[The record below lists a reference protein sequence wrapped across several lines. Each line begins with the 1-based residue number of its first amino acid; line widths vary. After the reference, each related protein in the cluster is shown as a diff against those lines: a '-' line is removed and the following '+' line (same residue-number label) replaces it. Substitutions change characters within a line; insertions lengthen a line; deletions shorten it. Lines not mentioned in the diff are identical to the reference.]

1 MTPPAILLT
10 GGTGKTSTRIANFLC
25 TTSFPHILASRSGT
39 LPSLYPASKAQAC
52 KFDWQDESTWANPW
66 EIYPNIRA
74 VYLVTPGMIDPLP
87 VVKKFVDMAK
97 SKGTERFVLLTA
109 SSIEKGG
116 PLGGKVHEWL
126 ADSAGVEWCV
136 VRPTW
141 FMENLSESLHLPTIR
156 DESKLYSAT
165 NEGKLPWVSAK
176 DIAAVAFGA
185 LGDEKSH
192 DCDHV
197 IVGSELLSYDQVAE
211 TLSSVLGRKITHVKW
226 TEEQICKRLVDMGL
240 PESYAKMLSAMD
252 TRIAKGEEQ
261 IQNHEVE
268 TVTGRQPLRF
278 KLFAEKNKDVW
289 ISK

>member
-1 MTPPAILLT
+1 
-10 GGTGKTSTRIANFLC
+10 
-25 TTSFPHILASRSGT
+25 
-39 LPSLYPASKAQAC
+39 
-52 KFDWQDESTWANPW
+52 
-66 EIYPNIRA
+66 
-74 VYLVTPGMIDPLP
+74 MIDPLP

-197 IVGSELLSYDQVAE
+197 IVGSELLSYDQVSNCFLFHALFVMRHLQ
-211 TLSSVLGRKITHVKW
+211 LSLIIRRSRRLLARSLDERSLMLNGRRSRSVSGSSIWVCLNRMRR
-226 TEEQICKRLVDMGL
+226 C
-240 PESYAKMLSAMD
+240 
-252 TRIAKGEEQ
+252 
-261 IQNHEVE
+261 
-268 TVTGRQPLRF
+268 
-278 KLFAEKNKDVW
+278 
-289 ISK
+289 